1 MGYAACLLS
10 ETGCI
15 NRLSKKH
22 YKALIV
28 AAYEVA
34 FARYLNATRPNDRFS
49 LRWRVADYA
58 FESRRGELQLYQL
71 EKYAR
76 RDVLNV
82 SVNQLVEKFLLGVS
96 KARVPVLLEW
106 ASPVVG
112 FHFNGGKHAVYNGQ
126 LIVAIAGYRIPATKA
141 RFSVIKHPLPRQL
154 SLSQASDMVITVL
167 GDLISNNRE
176 LICRLSD
183 TAEEAALLTG
193 YSKSAASAIRK
204 NMGVITL

>member
-1 MGYAACLLS
+1 MGYAACLIS

-15 NRLSKKH
+15 NRLGKAH

-34 FARYLNATRPNDRFS
+34 FARYLNVTRPNDRFS
-49 LRWRVADYA
+49 YRWRVADYA
-58 FESRRGELQLYQL
+58 FESRRRELQLYQL

-82 SVNQLVEKFLLGVS
+82 SVNQAAEQFLLGVS
-96 KARVPVLLEW
+96 KARLPVLLEW

-112 FHFNGGKHAVYNGQ
+112 FHSNSGKHTVYNGQ
-126 LIVAIAGYRIPATKA
+126 LIAAIAGYRLPATKA

-154 SLSQASDMVITVL
+154 SLPQVSDMVLAVL
-167 GDLISNNRE
+167 GDLISNNLE

-183 TAEEAALLTG
+183 TAAEAALLTG